1 MTAKAGI
8 NNTLPGTYD
17 PNWLQGVD
25 KRTSIGRQLVARY
38 ASLVADLG
46 GESQLSYIQKSLCTR
61 YLWLEYRVSQMEQA
75 MGDGKADFDQGQWTQ
90 AVNSLQGLASKL
102 GLKLVKREVSL
113 SQYLAGKEGAQ

>member
-8 NNTLPGTYD
+8 SNTLPGTYD
-17 PNWLQGVD
+17 PNWLKGVD

-38 ASLVADLG
+38 ASLVDDLG
-46 GESQLSYIQKSLCTR
+46 GEAQLSYIQKSLCTR

-75 MGDGKADFDQGQWTQ
+75 MGEGKADFDQGQWTQ
-90 AVNSLQGLASKL
+90 AINALQGLGNKL

-113 SQYLAGKEGAQ
+113 SQFIAAKKGA